1 MSDDRELDGALKV
14 MYLYEANKK
23 HHPLTLLPPHWS
35 AILCELERLWEVE
48 SRYER
53 TLIGVQ
59 RGDKLVYEPVREA
72 VTRADRWRDSYREV
86 VR

>member
-1 MSDDRELDGALKV
+1 MSDNRELDGALKI
-14 MYLYEANKK
+14 MYQK
-23 HHPLTLLPPHWS
+23 HEVIELTPAQAK

-59 RGDKLVYEPVREA
+59 RGDELVYEPVREA
-72 VTRADRWRDSYREV
+72 VTRAEKWRDSYREV
-86 VR
+86 AR